1 MIMQGEIRR
10 LLNIEASGPL
20 ETEPVACDMW
30 VCPPGKPSEH

>member
-10 LLNIEASGPL
+10 LLNIEASAPL
-20 ETEPVACDMW
+20 ETESVACDMW